1 MEAAV
6 PEYIFMSGLSAQLA
20 RNKRMSSRPASPRSP
35 VQSVQS
41 VRTAYEDDEDSNNS
55 EIKSVVG
62 YLPKFQA
69 WPTQMQFD
77 VPRLT

>member
-20 RNKRMSSRPASPRSP
+20 RSKRMSSRPASPRSP
-35 VQSVQS
+35 VQSV
-41 VRTAYEDDEDSNNS
+41 RTVFEDEEDNNNS

-62 YLPKFQA
+62 YVPKFQA

-77 VPRLT
+77 VPRLVQL